1 MSQLPAFSLSCAHGE
16 CAAGS
21 VCDDCFGQY
30 LRRQLAN
37 TPETTLDQLY
47 AKIKALDPN
56 HPVIG
61 ATNTGFD
68 FSYTHAS
75 ELMPRPALDIV
86 MTENYN
92 ANLQNNADLDYRL
105 WPSTFEPTVNS
116 AGTFSVEHC
125 EGRHPC
131 TMSESNKSAVINSF
145 AWLSAI
151 AEVPQQLYF
160 RRAYV
165 HGSAMMDSLGQ
176 FSRDAAHLSRF
187 LAPSMVGRFAT
198 PAGPCG
204 CDGTAPP
211 CAVCVA
217 ATQAS
222 QTPMLKAAVLPDAS
236 SASFC
241 ALVVVVNMFP
251 LPAKRGEPYMPTVRF
266 SATVQAAGHAGGKT
280 VCTRLGGFG
289 GGVPNRTLALEGS
302 STAKRFTDS
311 VAGGATALYT
321 LCESMT

>member
-1 MSQLPAFSLSCAHGE
+1 MCR
-16 CAAGS
+16 CS

-56 HPVIG
+56 HPIIG

-86 MTENYN
+86 MTENYH
-92 ANLQNNADLDYRL
+92 ANLQDNANLDYRL

-125 EGRHPC
+125 EGRYPC
-131 TMSESNKSAVINSF
+131 NMSEANKSAVINSF
-145 AWLSAI
+145 AWLSAV

-165 HGSAMMDSLGQ
+165 HSAVMMEALGQ
-176 FSRDAAHLSRF
+176 FSQDAAHLSRF
-187 LAPSMVGRFAT
+187 LAPSMVGRLAT
-198 PAGPCG
+198 PAGPRCS
-204 CDGTAPP
+204 CDGAASP
-211 CAVCVA
+211 CAVCVSA
-217 ATQAS
+217 MEAS
-222 QTPMLKAAVLPDAS
+222 QTPMLKAAALPDAS
-236 SASFC
+236 SAAFC
-241 ALVVVVNMFP
+241 TLVVVVNMLP
-251 LPAKRGEPYMPTVRF
+251 LPTKRGEPYMPTVRF
-266 SATVQAAGHAGGKT
+266 SAMVKAIGHVSDKT
-280 VCTRLGGFG
+280 VCTRLGGYG
-289 GGVPNRTLALEGS
+289 NGSVPNRTLALES
-302 STAKRFTDS
+302 STTTIRFTDS

-321 LCESMT
+321 LCEA